1 MYSNKDFE
9 LGLAYR
15 IGQKIAYD
23 EYLEKEASMQA
34 VKAFGS
40 GLKGV
45 VTGSGKTIGE
55 AFRTGAGGKGFKQ
68 VAQDF
73 GKGIADPWKRAY
85 GDLTRRRATALR
97 DTHRANIASKR
108 NAQAAFDKL
117 KSSGGSEASLL
128 EAQAALTKA
137 QEATTR
143 SHQAIQSKGGLSQL
157 RKMVNNHQVPLS
169 GKDYGTMAVGAL
181 GATAA
186 GVGAYNVGKSAL
198 GYNQQPQ
205 VAPHQYYANQMRNWW
220 NNR

>member
-45 VTGSGKTIGE
+45 VTGSGKTVGD
-55 AFRTGAGGKGFKQ
+55 AFRAGTQGLKNTKFQGKGFRDT
-68 VAQDF
+68 VGEI
-73 GKGIADPWKRAY
+73 GKGLADPWKNMYSRFADNRQANRLYSAFKEAPTGSQARKDAYRAIKEF
-85 GDLTRRRATALR
+85 GGVDSMQQARR
-97 DTHRANIASKR
+97 
-108 NAQAAFDKL
+108 
-117 KSSGGSEASLL
+117 
-128 EAQAALTKA
+128 
-137 QEATTR
+137 
-143 SHQAIQSKGGLSQL
+143 LSNVLPQQGEL
-157 RKMVNNHQVPLS
+157 
-169 GKDYGTMAVGAL
+169 GTLAVGAL

-186 GVGAYNVGKSAL
+186 GMGAYNVGKSAL

-220 NNR
+220 NG